1 MKKRIAMFN
10 IRTDYTNYDTKRLG
24 PFNSLIS
31 FLLLGV
37 LMFILFYVFKG
48 IYKVLYIGAPF
59 LLLVTLV
66 VNYRVVLHY
75 FIDIINL
82 FRRDLLSGIVKMA
95 FTVFFYP
102 LVVTWLLIKAVF
114 FVKIDQVRQ
123 KVQTQSN
130 DYQKTLYTDYEEI
143 SSIKTNNEKP

>member
-1 MKKRIAMFN
+1 MFN

-143 SSIKTNNEKP
+143 SSIKTKNEKP